1 MQAKGC
7 FCLPPH
13 WSLRMSVKDFLPAL
27 EASLNDNSF
36 VKLSLGNYKGA
47 EPSLKNIYV
56 RKISVKGTEKLSFTY
71 NYKTRDIVKNHDAE
85 KALAEI
91 QKQLSHGFNAA
102 TLLTTK
108 FDLQLEKGK
117 ITKKAPSQTELPSLD
132 HDRKKKRLVET
143 EGKFYLYAL
152 NVTDDKG
159 NILKNAQD
167 KYRQIDKYVE
177 ILGGLIEK
185 IPKGTLH
192 NVVDMGAGKG
202 YLTFALHDY
211 LTNTPQLKIK
221 VTGVEMRPDLVR
233 LCNGIARDS
242 NLANLEF
249 VDGTIQKYDA
259 TGASIL
265 IALHA
270 CDTATD
276 DAILKGISAGA
287 SLIVVAPCCHKQIR
301 REMESG
307 KKQNELEI
315 LTRHGIFMER
325 QAEMVTDALR
335 ALILEYFGYSVKVFE
350 FVGGEHTPK
359 NVMIAATKSGKG
371 RSPEILKKIR
381 ETKEFFGISSHY
393 LEKLA
398 KI

>member
-1 MQAKGC
+1 
-7 FCLPPH
+7 
-13 WSLRMSVKDFLPAL
+13 MSVKDFLPAL
-27 EASLNDNSF
+27 EASLADNSF

-56 RKISVKGTEKLSFTY
+56 RKISVKGEEKLSFTWH
-71 NYKTRDIVKNHDAE
+71 YKTRDIVKNHDEEEAI
-85 KALAEI
+85 AQI
-91 QKQLSHGFNAA
+91 QKQMSHGFNAA

-108 FDLQLEKGK
+108 FDLQLERGRL
-117 ITKKAPSQTELPSLD
+117 TKSEPTHTELPSLD
-132 HDRKKKRLVET
+132 HDRKKKRHVAT

-159 NILKNAQD
+159 NVLKNTQD

-177 ILGGLIEK
+177 ILSSLIEK
-185 IPKGTLH
+185 IPKGTIH

-211 LTNTPQLKIK
+211 IVNTLCLAKTK

-249 VDGTIQKYDA
+249 VDGTIQNYDA
-259 TGASIL
+259 TGANIL

-276 DAILKGISAGA
+276 DAILKGISVGA

-307 KKQNELEI
+307 KKQNELEP

-325 QAEMVTDALR
+325 QAEMVTDTLR

-359 NVMIAATKSGKG
+359 NVMIAATKTGKA
-371 RSPEILKKIR
+371 RSNPEILKKIHQ
-381 ETKEFFGISSHY
+381 TKEFFGISSHH
-393 LEKLA
+393 LEKQL

>member
-1 MQAKGC
+1 
-7 FCLPPH
+7 
-13 WSLRMSVKDFLPAL
+13 MSAKDFLSAF
-27 EASLNDNSF
+27 ETSLTDNSF
-36 VKLSLGNYKGA
+36 VRLSLGNYKGA
-47 EPSLKNIYV
+47 EPFLKKISA
-56 RKISVKGTEKLSFTY
+56 RKISVKNAEKISLTCH
-71 NYKTRDIVKNHDAE
+71 YKTRDIVKNHDVE
-85 KALAEI
+85 KAVAEI
-91 QKQLSHGFNAA
+91 QKQLNHGFNTAM
-102 TLLTTK
+102 LFTTK
-108 FDLQLEKGK
+108 FDLQLERGK
-117 ITKKAPSQTELPSLD
+117 LAKNPPSQTELPPLD
-132 HDRKKKRLVET
+132 HDRKKKRHVET
-143 EGKFYLYAL
+143 QGKFYLYAL

-159 NILKNAQD
+159 NVLKNAQD

-177 ILGGLIEK
+177 ILGSLLEK
-185 IPKGTLH
+185 IPRGTIH
-192 NVVDMGAGKG
+192 NIVDMGAGKG

-211 LTNTPQLKIK
+211 LMNTLNLKAK
-221 VTGVEMRPDLVR
+221 VTGVEMRSDLVR

-249 VDGTIQKYDA
+249 VDGTIQNYDA
-259 TGASIL
+259 AGANIL

-307 KKQNELEI
+307 KKQNELDP

-325 QAEMVTDALR
+325 QAEMVTDSLR

-359 NVMIAATKSGKG
+359 NVMIAATKTGKA
-371 RSPEILKKIR
+371 RNPEILKKIHK
-381 ETKEFFGISSHY
+381 TKDFFGISSHH
-393 LEKLA
+393 LEKLL

>member
-1 MQAKGC
+1 VNTLG
-7 FCLPPH
+7 
-13 WSLRMSVKDFLPAL
+13 
-27 EASLNDNSF
+27 LN
-36 VKLSLGNYKGA
+36 
-47 EPSLKNIYV
+47 
-56 RKISVKGTEKLSFTY
+56 
-71 NYKTRDIVKNHDAE
+71 
-85 KALAEI
+85 
-91 QKQLSHGFNAA
+91 
-102 TLLTTK
+102 
-108 FDLQLEKGK
+108 
-117 ITKKAPSQTELPSLD
+117 
-132 HDRKKKRLVET
+132 
-143 EGKFYLYAL
+143 
-152 NVTDDKG
+152 
-159 NILKNAQD
+159 
-167 KYRQIDKYVE
+167 
-177 ILGGLIEK
+177 
-185 IPKGTLH
+185 
-192 NVVDMGAGKG
+192 
-202 YLTFALHDY
+202 
-211 LTNTPQLKIK
+211 KIK

-259 TGASIL
+259 TGANIL

-325 QAEMVTDALR
+325 QAEMVTDSLR

-359 NVMIAATKSGKG
+359 NVMIAATKIRQRPQPRNSQKNPRNERIFRHFVALPGKAG
-371 RSPEILKKIR
+371 QNLEICFWFRKTIR
-381 ETKEFFGISSHY
+381 
-393 LEKLA
+393 A
-398 KI
+398 RNAA

>member
-1 MQAKGC
+1 
-7 FCLPPH
+7 
-13 WSLRMSVKDFLPAL
+13 MSVKDFLPAL
-27 EASLNDNSF
+27 QASLNDNSF

-47 EPSLKNIYV
+47 EVSLKNIYV

-71 NYKTRDIVKNHDAE
+71 NYKTRDIVKNHDPE

-91 QKQLSHGFNAA
+91 QKQLGHGFNAA

-108 FDLQLEKGK
+108 FDLKLEKGK
-117 ITKKAPSQTELPSLD
+117 ITKTEPTQTELPSLD

-167 KYRQIDKYVE
+167 KFRQIDKYVE
-177 ILGGLIEK
+177 ILGSLIEK

-192 NVVDMGAGKG
+192 SVVDMGAGKG

-211 LTNTPQLKIK
+211 LTNTLDLNKIK

-325 QAEMVTDALR
+325 QAEMVTDSLR

-359 NVMIAATKSGKG
+359 NVMIAATKSGKA
-371 RSPEILKKIR
+371 RNPEILKKIR

-393 LEKLA
+393 LEKLT

>member
-1 MQAKGC
+1 MRGFIA
-7 FCLPPH
+7 FFES
-13 WSLRMSVKDFLPAL
+13 SLS
-27 EASLNDNSF
+27 DNSF

-47 EPSLKNIYV
+47 DPSLKNIYV
-56 RKISVKGTEKLSFTY
+56 RKIAVKGAEKLSFTY
-71 NYKTRDIVKNHDAE
+71 NYKTRDIVKNHDPE
-85 KALAEI
+85 KAIAEV
-91 QKQLSHGFNAA
+91 QKQLNHGFNAA

-108 FDLQLEKGK
+108 FDLKLEKGK
-117 ITKKAPSQTELPSLD
+117 LTKTEPSQTELPSLD

-159 NILKNAQD
+159 NVLKNAQD
-167 KYRQIDKYVE
+167 KFRQIDKYVE

-211 LTNTPQLKIK
+211 LTNTLNLKIK
-221 VTGVEMRPDLVR
+221 VTGVEVRPDLVR

-259 TGASIL
+259 ADADIL

-307 KKQNELEI
+307 KKQNELDI

-325 QAEMVTDALR
+325 QAEMVTDSLR

-359 NVMIAATKSGKG
+359 NVMIAATKSGKP
-371 RSPEILKKIR
+371 RNPEILRKIR

>member
-1 MQAKGC
+1 
-7 FCLPPH
+7 
-13 WSLRMSVKDFLPAL
+13 MSVKDFLPAL
-27 EASLNDNSF
+27 QASLNDNSF

-47 EPSLKNIYV
+47 EVSLKNIYV

-71 NYKTRDIVKNHDAE
+71 NYKTRDIVKNHDPE

-91 QKQLSHGFNAA
+91 QKQLGHGFNAA

-108 FDLQLEKGK
+108 FDLKLEKGK
-117 ITKKAPSQTELPSLD
+117 ITKTEPTQTELPSLD

-167 KYRQIDKYVE
+167 KFRQIDKYVE
-177 ILGGLIEK
+177 ILGSLIEK

-192 NVVDMGAGKG
+192 SVIDMGAGKG

-211 LTNTPQLKIK
+211 LTNTLDLNKIK

-325 QAEMVTDALR
+325 QAEMVTDSLR

-359 NVMIAATKSGKG
+359 NVMIAATKSGKA
-371 RSPEILKKIR
+371 RNPEILKKIR

-393 LEKLA
+393 LEKLT

>member
-1 MQAKGC
+1 
-7 FCLPPH
+7 
-13 WSLRMSVKDFLPAL
+13 MSVKDFLPAL

-47 EPSLKNIYV
+47 EASLKNIYV
-56 RKISVKGTEKLSFTY
+56 RKISIKGTEKLSFTY
-71 NYKTRDIVKNHDAE
+71 NYKTRDIVKNHDPE

-91 QKQLSHGFNAA
+91 QKQLGHGFNAA

-108 FDLQLEKGK
+108 FDLKLEKGK
-117 ITKKAPSQTELPSLD
+117 LTKTEPSQTELPSLD

-167 KYRQIDKYVE
+167 KFRQIDKYVE
-177 ILGGLIEK
+177 ILGSLIEK

-192 NVVDMGAGKG
+192 SVVDMGAGKG

-211 LTNTPQLKIK
+211 LTNTLGLNKIK

-301 REMESG
+301 REMEAG

-325 QAEMVTDALR
+325 QAEMVTDSLR

-359 NVMIAATKSGKG
+359 NVMIAATKTGKG

-393 LEKLA
+393 LEKLT

>member
-1 MQAKGC
+1 
-7 FCLPPH
+7 
-13 WSLRMSVKDFLPAL
+13 MSVKDFLPAL

-211 LTNTPQLKIK
+211 LTNTLQLKIK

-359 NVMIAATKSGKG
+359 NVIIAATKSGKV
-371 RSPEILKKIR
+371 RSPEILTKIR
-381 ETKEFFGISSHY
+381 ETKEFFGI
-393 LEKLA
+393 
-398 KI
+398 

>member
-1 MQAKGC
+1 
-7 FCLPPH
+7 
-13 WSLRMSVKDFLPAL
+13 MSVKDFLPAL
-27 EASLNDNSF
+27 EASLADNSF
-36 VKLSLGNYKGA
+36 VKLSLGNYRGA

-71 NYKTRDIVKNHDAE
+71 SYKTRDIVKNHDTE
-85 KALAEI
+85 KAIAEI
-91 QKQLSHGFNAA
+91 QKHLSHGFNAA

-108 FDLQLEKGK
+108 FDLQLERGK
-117 ITKKAPSQTELPSLD
+117 LTKTEPTQTELPPLD

-159 NILKNAQD
+159 NVLKSAQD

-177 ILGGLIEK
+177 ILGGLVDK

-211 LTNTPQLKIK
+211 LVNRLGFNKIK

-242 NLANLEF
+242 NLANFEF
-249 VDGTIQKYDA
+249 VEGTIQKYDA
-259 TGASIL
+259 TGANIL

-276 DAILKGISAGA
+276 DAILKGISAGT

-307 KKQNELEI
+307 KKQNELEP

-325 QAEMVTDALR
+325 QAEMVTDSLR
-335 ALILEYFGYSVKVFE
+335 ALILEHFGYSVKVFE

-359 NVMIAATKSGKG
+359 NVMIAATKTGKA
-371 RSPEILKKIR
+371 RSNPEILKKIHQ
-381 ETKEFFGISSHY
+381 TKQFFGITSHY
-393 LEKLA
+393 LEKILNLPQ
-398 KI
+398 

>member
-1 MQAKGC
+1 
-7 FCLPPH
+7 
-13 WSLRMSVKDFLPAL
+13 MSVKDFLPAL

-211 LTNTPQLKIK
+211 LTNTLQLKIK

>member
-1 MQAKGC
+1 
-7 FCLPPH
+7 
-13 WSLRMSVKDFLPAL
+13 MSVKDFLPAL

-47 EPSLKNIYV
+47 EASLKNIYV
-56 RKISVKGTEKLSFTY
+56 RKISIKGTEKLSFTY
-71 NYKTRDIVKNHDAE
+71 NYKTRDIVKNHDPE

-91 QKQLSHGFNAA
+91 QKQLGHGFNAA

-108 FDLQLEKGK
+108 FDLKLEKGK
-117 ITKKAPSQTELPSLD
+117 LTKTEPSQTELPSLD

-192 NVVDMGAGKG
+192 SVVDMGAGKG

-211 LTNTPQLKIK
+211 LTNTLNLKLK

-259 TGASIL
+259 TGANIL

-307 KKQNELEI
+307 KKQNELEV

-325 QAEMVTDALR
+325 QAEMVTDSLR

-359 NVMIAATKSGKG
+359 NVMIAATKIGKG

-393 LEKLA
+393 LEKLT